1 MGHLVEGT
9 ELFGG
14 LARMVVMV
22 VNQFVQGDQQGGRDE
37 QQCEKTSKSPHPFP
51 LFLKRILTQVAW
63 CLLWLRYHYKK
74 LKEFWMLKHFFPL
87 VLTLSLSLSAQI
99 NKQELN
105 KLDVEALIIKD
116 LTAKQTL
123 YAKEPFKEVQP
134 ASLTKVMTV
143 ILAIERGRLN
153 EPVTITREMTRVEPT
168 IAGYR
173 RGDVIRL
180 EDLIKA
186 AMIKSDNDAAKAI
199 AITVG
204 GSEEQFVKMMNA
216 KARAIGMNATQFTNP
231 CGYDTKGHYSTP
243 KDLLKM
249 AEYAIKNR
257 KFNEISK
264 MNEHRYKA
272 LNKNR
277 EFYAY
282 THNRLLNRYQYAVGI
297 KTGYTAKAGPCL
309 IARAKKDG
317 KDCVIVMMNAKG
329 DRWKTAKNIFEQV
342 LNS

>member
-1 MGHLVEGT
+1 MIIQRFCTLLLGT
-9 ELFGG
+9 
-14 LARMVVMV
+14 
-22 VNQFVQGDQQGGRDE
+22 
-37 QQCEKTSKSPHPFP
+37 
-51 LFLKRILTQVAW
+51 
-63 CLLWLRYHYKK
+63 
-74 LKEFWMLKHFFPL
+74 
-87 VLTLSLSLSAQI
+87 SLSLFAEI
-99 NKQELN
+99 DKNELS
-105 KLDVEALIIKD
+105 KLEIEAMIVKD
-116 LTAKQTL
+116 LSSKQTL
-123 YAKEPFKEVQP
+123 YSKEPFKEVQP
-134 ASLTKVMTV
+134 ASLTKVMTA
-143 ILAIERGRLN
+143 ILAIEHGNLK
-153 EPVTITREMTRVEPT
+153 EKVTITREMTKVEPT

-173 RGDVIRL
+173 RGDVILL
-180 EDLIKA
+180 EDMVKA

-204 GSEEQFVKMMNA
+204 GTEEHFVEMMNA
-216 KARAIGMNATQFTNP
+216 KAKSIGMAHTHFTNP
-231 CGYDTKGHYSTP
+231 CGYDNKQHYSTP

-249 AEYAIKNR
+249 TEYAIKNR

-264 MNEHRYKA
+264 MNEHRYRA

-282 THNRLLNRYQYAVGI
+282 THNRLLNRYEYAVGV

-317 KDCVIVMMNAKG
+317 KDCVIVMINAKG

>member
-1 MGHLVEGT
+1 MMKRLSTLILGLSVS
-9 ELFGG
+9 LF
-14 LARMVVMV
+14 
-22 VNQFVQGDQQGGRDE
+22 
-37 QQCEKTSKSPHPFP
+37 
-51 LFLKRILTQVAW
+51 
-63 CLLWLRYHYKK
+63 
-74 LKEFWMLKHFFPL
+74 
-87 VLTLSLSLSAQI
+87 AQI
-99 NKQELN
+99 DKQELN
-105 KLDVEALIIKD
+105 NMKVEALLVKD
-116 LTAKQTL
+116 MNSKQML
-123 YAKEPFKEVQP
+123 YSKEPLKEVQP

-143 ILAIERGRLN
+143 MLAIERGNLG
-153 EPVTITREMTRVEPT
+153 EPITITKEMTKVEPT

-186 AMIKSDNDAAKAI
+186 TMIKSDNDAAKAI

-204 GSEEQFVKMMNA
+204 GTEEHFVEMMNA
-216 KARAIGMNATQFTNP
+216 KVRAIGMVHTHFTNP
-231 CGYDTKGHYSTP
+231 CGYDDKKHYSTP

-264 MNEHRYKA
+264 MNEHRYRA

-329 DRWKTAKNIFEQV
+329 DRWKSAKNIFEQV
-342 LNS
+342 LES

>member
-1 MGHLVEGT
+1 M
-9 ELFGG
+9 
-14 LARMVVMV
+14 
-22 VNQFVQGDQQGGRDE
+22 
-37 QQCEKTSKSPHPFP
+37 
-51 LFLKRILTQVAW
+51 LKRFGA
-63 CLLWLRYHYKK
+63 LL
-74 LKEFWMLKHFFPL
+74 
-87 VLTLSLSLSAQI
+87 LTLSVSAFAGI
-99 NKQELN
+99 DKAELN
-105 KLDVEALIIKD
+105 KLDVEALIVKD
-116 LTAKQTL
+116 LSAKQTL

-134 ASLTKVMTV
+134 ASLTKVMTAM
-143 ILAIERGRLN
+143 LAIERGRLG
-153 EPVTITREMTRVEPT
+153 EPVTITREMIDVEPT

-199 AITVG
+199 AITIG
-204 GSEEQFVKMMNA
+204 GSEEKFVEMMNA
-216 KARAIGMNATQFTNP
+216 KAKKIGMNHTRFSNP

-249 AEYAIKNR
+249 AEHAIKNR

-317 KDCVIVMMNAKG
+317 KDCLIVMMNAKG

>member
-1 MGHLVEGT
+1 M
-9 ELFGG
+9 
-14 LARMVVMV
+14 
-22 VNQFVQGDQQGGRDE
+22 
-37 QQCEKTSKSPHPFP
+37 
-51 LFLKRILTQVAW
+51 I
-63 CLLWLRYHYKK
+63 KK
-74 LKEFWMLKHFFPL
+74 LITLCLACSVALYAEIDKKELG
-87 VLTLSLSLSAQI
+87 
-99 NKQELN
+99 
-105 KLDVEALIIKD
+105 KLEIEALLVKD
-116 LTAKQTL
+116 MNSKQML
-123 YAKEPFKEVQP
+123 YSKEPFKEVQP

-143 ILAIERGRLN
+143 MLAIERGNLG
-153 EPVTITREMTRVEPT
+153 EPITITKEMTKVEPT

-180 EDLIKA
+180 EDMLKA

-199 AITVG
+199 AITIG
-204 GSEEQFVKMMNA
+204 GSEKHFVEMMNA
-216 KARAIGMNATQFTNP
+216 KAKKIGMNHTHFTNP
-231 CGYDTKGHYSTP
+231 CGYDDKQHYSTP

-249 AEYAIKNR
+249 TEYAIKNT

-264 MNEHRYKA
+264 INEYRYRA

-282 THNRLLNRYQYAVGI
+282 THNRLLNRYQYAVGV

-329 DRWKTAKNIFEQV
+329 DRWKVAKNIFEQV
-342 LNS
+342 LES

>member
-1 MGHLVEGT
+1 MVKRFSAL
-9 ELFGG
+9 LFGIS
-14 LARMVVMV
+14 V
-22 VNQFVQGDQQGGRDE
+22 
-37 QQCEKTSKSPHPFP
+37 S
-51 LFLKRILTQVAW
+51 LF
-63 CLLWLRYHYKK
+63 
-74 LKEFWMLKHFFPL
+74 
-87 VLTLSLSLSAQI
+87 AQI
-99 NKQELN
+99 DKEELN
-105 KLDVEALIIKD
+105 KIKVEALLVKD
-116 LTAKQTL
+116 MTSKQML

-143 ILAIERGRLN
+143 MLAIEYGNLKK
-153 EPVTITREMTRVEPT
+153 PITITREMTQVEPT

-173 RGDVIRL
+173 RGDVIL
-180 EDLIKA
+180 MEDLIKA

-204 GSEEQFVKMMNA
+204 GSEERFVEMMNA
-216 KARAIGMNATQFTNP
+216 KAKKIGMNATRFTNP

-257 KFNEISK
+257 TFNEISK
-264 MNEHRYKA
+264 MNEHRYRA

>member
-1 MGHLVEGT
+1 
-9 ELFGG
+9 
-14 LARMVVMV
+14 
-22 VNQFVQGDQQGGRDE
+22 
-37 QQCEKTSKSPHPFP
+37 
-51 LFLKRILTQVAW
+51 
-63 CLLWLRYHYKK
+63 
-74 LKEFWMLKHFFPL
+74 MLKHL
-87 VLTLSLSLSAQI
+87 CTLLLGLSVTLSAQI
-99 NKQELN
+99 DKDKLN
-105 KLDVEALIIKD
+105 KLEIEALIVKD
-116 LTAKQTL
+116 ISSKQTL
-123 YAKEPFKEVQP
+123 YSKEPFKEVQP

-143 ILAIERGRLN
+143 ILAIEHGNLGA
-153 EPVTITREMTRVEPT
+153 PITITREMTKVEPT

-173 RGDVIRL
+173 RGDVIIM

-204 GSEEQFVKMMNA
+204 GSEENFVKMMNA
-216 KARAIGMNATQFTNP
+216 KAKNIGMNATQFTNP

-264 MNEHRYKA
+264 MNEHRYRA
-272 LNKNR
+272 VNKPR

>member
-1 MGHLVEGT
+1 M
-9 ELFGG
+9 
-14 LARMVVMV
+14 
-22 VNQFVQGDQQGGRDE
+22 
-37 QQCEKTSKSPHPFP
+37 
-51 LFLKRILTQVAW
+51 LKRITM
-63 CLLWLRYHYKK
+63 LLLG
-74 LKEFWMLKHFFPL
+74 
-87 VLTLSLSLSAQI
+87 VSITLFGQI
-99 NKQELN
+99 DKNELN
-105 KLDVEALIIKD
+105 KLEVEALLVKD
-116 LTAKQTL
+116 MTSKQML
-123 YAKEPFKEVQP
+123 YSKEPFKEVQP

-143 ILAIERGRLN
+143 MLAIERGNLG
-153 EPVTITREMTRVEPT
+153 ESVTITREMIKVEPT

-180 EDLIKA
+180 EDMLKA

-204 GSEEQFVKMMNA
+204 GSEEKFVEMMNA
-216 KARAIGMNATQFTNP
+216 KAKAIGMAHTHFTNP
-231 CGYDTKGHYSTP
+231 CGYDDKQHYSTP

-249 AEYAIKNR
+249 TEYAIKNR

-264 MNEHRYKA
+264 MNEYRYRA

-282 THNRLLNRYQYAVGI
+282 THNRLLNRYQYAVGV
-297 KTGYTAKAGPCL
+297 KTGYTVRAGQCL

>member
-1 MGHLVEGT
+1 M
-9 ELFGG
+9 
-14 LARMVVMV
+14 
-22 VNQFVQGDQQGGRDE
+22 
-37 QQCEKTSKSPHPFP
+37 
-51 LFLKRILTQVAW
+51 I
-63 CLLWLRYHYKK
+63 KK
-74 LKEFWMLKHFFPL
+74 LI
-87 VLTLSLSLSAQI
+87 TLCLACSVALFAEI
-99 NKQELN
+99 DKNELG
-105 KLDVEALIIKD
+105 KLEVEALIVKD
-116 LTAKQTL
+116 IGTKQTL
-123 YAKEPFKEVQP
+123 YSKEPFKEVQP

-143 ILAIERGRLN
+143 MLAIEHGNLKA
-153 EPVTITREMTRVEPT
+153 PITITREMTKVEPT

-173 RGDVIRL
+173 RGDVIIM

-204 GSEEQFVKMMNA
+204 GSEEHFVEMMNA
-216 KARAIGMNATQFTNP
+216 KAKKIGMNATRFTNP

-249 AEYAIKNR
+249 AEYAIKNQ

-264 MNEHRYKA
+264 MNEHRYRA
-272 LNKNR
+272 VNKPR

-317 KDCVIVMMNAKG
+317 RDCVIVMMNAKG
-329 DRWKTAKNIFEQV
+329 DRWKAAKNIFEQV

>member
-1 MGHLVEGT
+1 MI
-9 ELFGG
+9 
-14 LARMVVMV
+14 
-22 VNQFVQGDQQGGRDE
+22 
-37 QQCEKTSKSPHPFP
+37 
-51 LFLKRILTQVAW
+51 KRIGT
-63 CLLWLRYHYKK
+63 LLVGASIAL
-74 LKEFWMLKHFFPL
+74 F
-87 VLTLSLSLSAQI
+87 AQI
-99 NKQELN
+99 DKNELN
-105 KLDVEALIIKD
+105 KLDVEALIVKD
-116 LTAKQTL
+116 LSAKQTL

-143 ILAIERGRLN
+143 ILAIEHGNLKK
-153 EPVTITREMTRVEPT
+153 PITITREMTKVEPT

-173 RGDVIRL
+173 RGDVIIM
-180 EDLIKA
+180 EDLLKA
-186 AMIKSDNDAAKAI
+186 SMIKSDNDAAKAI

-204 GSEEQFVKMMNA
+204 GSEEHFVEMMNA
-216 KARAIGMNATQFTNP
+216 KAKKIGMNHTQFQNP
-231 CGYDTKGHYSTP
+231 CGYDEKGHYSTP

-257 KFNEISK
+257 KFNEISR
-264 MNEHRYKA
+264 MNEHRYRA
-272 LNKNR
+272 LNKPR

-282 THNRLLNRYQYAVGI
+282 THNRLLNRYEYTVGI

-342 LNS
+342 LES

>member
-1 MGHLVEGT
+1 MVKHLC
-9 ELFGG
+9 
-14 LARMVVMV
+14 A
-22 VNQFVQGDQQGGRDE
+22 
-37 QQCEKTSKSPHPFP
+37 
-51 LFLKRILTQVAW
+51 
-63 CLLWLRYHYKK
+63 LLLG
-74 LKEFWMLKHFFPL
+74 FS
-87 VLTLSLSLSAQI
+87 LTLNAQI
-99 NKQELN
+99 DKNELN
-105 KLDVEALIIKD
+105 KLEVEALLVKD
-116 LTAKQTL
+116 MTSKQIL
-123 YAKEPFKEVQP
+123 YSKEPFKEVQP

-143 ILAIERGRLN
+143 MLAIEQGKLN
-153 EPVTITREMTRVEPT
+153 RPVTITREMTKVEPT

-173 RGDVIRL
+173 RGDVIIL

-186 AMIKSDNDAAKAI
+186 TMIKSDNDAAKAI
-199 AITVG
+199 AITIG
-204 GSEEQFVKMMNA
+204 GSEERFVEMMNA
-216 KARAIGMNATQFTNP
+216 KARAIGMTHTSFTNP

-264 MNEHRYKA
+264 MNEHRYRA

-342 LNS
+342 LES

>member
-1 MGHLVEGT
+1 MIKNICTFLIGLSVSVYGGIDKN
-9 ELFGG
+9 EL
-14 LARMVVMV
+14 
-22 VNQFVQGDQQGGRDE
+22 
-37 QQCEKTSKSPHPFP
+37 SK
-51 LFLKRILTQVAW
+51 L
-63 CLLWLRYHYKK
+63 
-74 LKEFWMLKHFFPL
+74 E
-87 VLTLSLSLSAQI
+87 
-99 NKQELN
+99 
-105 KLDVEALIIKD
+105 VEALIVKD
-116 LTAKQTL
+116 LSAKQTL
-123 YAKEPFKEVQP
+123 YAKEPLKEVQP

-143 ILAIERGRLN
+143 MLAIEHGNLKK
-153 EPVTITREMTRVEPT
+153 PITITREMTKVEPT

-173 RGDVIRL
+173 RGDVIL
-180 EDLIKA
+180 MEDLIKA

-204 GSEEQFVKMMNA
+204 GSEEKFVEMMNTKA
-216 KARAIGMNATQFTNP
+216 KKIGMNATQFTNP

-257 KFNEISK
+257 TFNEISK
-264 MNEHRYKA
+264 MNEHRYRA